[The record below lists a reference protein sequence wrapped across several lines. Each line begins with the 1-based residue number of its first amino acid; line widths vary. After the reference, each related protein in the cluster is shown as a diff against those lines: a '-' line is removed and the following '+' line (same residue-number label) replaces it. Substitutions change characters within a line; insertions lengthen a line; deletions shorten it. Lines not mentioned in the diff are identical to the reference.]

1 MDHEFC
7 LVAIPR
13 TLQQG
18 NYHETDTQQYLG
30 GHYAARLHYLL
41 NIAAITHSVWLINNV
56 FGSTEPQRASL
67 R

>member
-18 NYHETDTQQYLG
+18 NYHETDTQPYLG
-30 GHYAARLHYLL
+30 GHYAARLHYL
-41 NIAAITHSVWLINNV
+41 TQYCRYHT
-56 FGSTEPQRASL
+56 FGMVD
-67 R
+67 